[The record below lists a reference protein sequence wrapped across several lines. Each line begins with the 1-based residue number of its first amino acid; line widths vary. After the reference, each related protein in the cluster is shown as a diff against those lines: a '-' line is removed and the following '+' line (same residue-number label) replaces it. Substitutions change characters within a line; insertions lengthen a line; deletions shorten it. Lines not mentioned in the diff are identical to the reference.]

1 MSFSCVCATYI
12 NAINYTNYILATKKT
27 ATWQLSKAAS
37 DISTGGAATKKSR
50 AKTRLDETMARGLD
64 HLIHAAGI
72 TSSMPFTSMTT

>member
-12 NAINYTNYILATKKT
+12 NAINYTNYILATQKT
-27 ATWQLSKAAS
+27 ATWQLRKAAKRHLHRWRG
-37 DISTGGAATKKSR
+37 DKKSR
-50 AKTRLDETMARGLD
+50 AKTRLDETKARGLD